1 MKTSKLLEVREN
13 ANDQVAII
21 FSFTS
26 GWLGGWHMYSDQLQS
41 KVKKKNISDYFRHSI
56 DIRSLRSVG
65 LHRFACG
72 YIP

>member
-26 GWLGGWHMYSDQLQS
+26 GWLGGWHMSSEPITKQS
-41 KVKKKNISDYFRHSI
+41 KKKTFQITF
-56 DIRSLRSVG
+56 DIQLI
-65 LHRFACG
+65 FA
-72 YIP
+72 P